1 MNKDNIA
8 SCLLDAY
15 RLGEKGFLIDF
26 AGYVE
31 DIGHVAA
38 TNHSN
43 KLILED
49 FHIEVITESREES
62 FILSVPNGR
71 QDSHVMGALT
81 VFFSQFVES
90 K

>member
-31 DIGHVAA
+31 DIGHVTA
-38 TNHSN
+38 TNYLN
-43 KLILED
+43 KSILED
-49 FHIEVITESREES
+49 FHIEVISESREES
-62 FILSVPNGR
+62 SILTIPDNK
-71 QDSHVMGALT
+71 QDSHVMGALI